1 VGARPPIFI
10 DGGTTTSLR
19 AETLKVLAR
28 YGLSARKALGQH
40 FLVDDRVRRAI
51 IRAGEFGPADTVLE
65 VGPGLGTLTE
75 ALLNAG
81 SRVVAV
87 EVDPR
92 MVRVLTDRFK
102 ENPNLKILH
111 ADILT
116 YPFEAEVGP
125 TYKLAGNLPYNI
137 ATAVLERVLAGPCP
151 PELGVVMLQ
160 LEVARR
166 ITARPGEAAYLTW
179 FVRFY
184 AEPTLVMKVPP
195 RAFWPP
201 PKVYSA
207 VVKLVRRPPPQVDSP
222 AEFFRFLQAG
232 FAQPRKQLRNSLAD
246 GLRWPPAE
254 TARLLQ
260 ATGIVPQ
267 RRPADL
273 NLEEWIK
280 LYRAYRDWEADRP
293 GPGQGEPGA

>member
-1 VGARPPIFI
+1 MI
-10 DGGTTTSLR
+10 L
-19 AETLKVLAR
+19 
-28 YGLSARKALGQH
+28 
-40 FLVDDRVRRAI
+40 
-51 IRAGEFGPADTVLE
+51 RAGEFGPDDVVLE

-75 ALLNAG
+75 ALLRAG

-87 EVDPR
+87 EIDPG
-92 MVRVLTDRFK
+92 MVRVLADRFK
-102 ENPNLKILH
+102 DHPRLKIVQ

-125 TYKLAGNLPYNI
+125 VYKAAGNLPYNI
-137 ATAVLERVLAGPCP
+137 ATAVLERLLAGRCP
-151 PELGVVMLQ
+151 PCLSVVMLQ

-184 AEPTLVMKVPP
+184 AEPALVMKVPP

-201 PKVYSA
+201 PKVHSA
-207 VVKLVRRPPPQVDSP
+207 VVRLVRRDPPEVDSP

-246 GLRWPPAE
+246 GLRLPPAE
-254 TARLLQ
+254 TARLLE
-260 ATGIVPQ
+260 AAGIDPR

-273 NLEEWIK
+273 TLAEWLK
-280 LYRAYRDWEADRP
+280 LYGVYCAHVPARP
-293 GPGQGEPGA
+293 GPGQG